1 MTLEGEDGFRV
12 VDRRASASSGPDE
25 KPAESNATKSSGENA
40 NPGATA
46 AGSSSGSRDELP
58 AIDFSTFVFSLSTS
72 VMHHLGFV
80 ADPQGGAPERNL
92 PLARQTIDIL
102 EMLQQKTRGNL
113 EPEEARLIES
123 LLYELRMR
131 FVEASR

>member
-1 MTLEGEDGFRV
+1 MSEKDDAGFRV
-12 VDRRASASSGPDE
+12 VDRRASAAGTTDASTAASPDAPPADSSG
-25 KPAESNATKSSGENA
+25 AHA
-40 NPGATA
+40 PG
-46 AGSSSGSRDELP
+46 GSSSTREALP
-58 AIDFSTFVFSLSTS
+58 GIDFATFVISLSTS

-80 ADPQGGAPERNL
+80 ADPHGSATERNL

-102 EMLQQKTRGNL
+102 EMLQLKTRGNL
-113 EPEEARLIES
+113 EPDEAHLIES